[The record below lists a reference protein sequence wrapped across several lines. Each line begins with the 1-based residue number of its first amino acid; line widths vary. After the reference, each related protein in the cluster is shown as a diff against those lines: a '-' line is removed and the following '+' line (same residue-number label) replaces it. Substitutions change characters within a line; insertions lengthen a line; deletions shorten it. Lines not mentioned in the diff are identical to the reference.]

1 MRFFMWRT
9 QDEEKEGK
17 KKGKKTAIGG
27 RVNKSDEIESQVWSL
42 VDEQI
47 KEVAA
52 VRHGDL
58 REART

>member
-1 MRFFMWRT
+1 M
-9 QDEEKEGK
+9 KKKKK
-17 KKGKKTAIGG
+17 KKGEKTAIGG